1 MDICSV
7 NKADPNGTHLQGHL
21 STSYSRLIETLGE
34 PITGN
39 YKTDAEWIVEF
50 SDGKIATVYN
60 WKNGYNYCGIDGR
73 DVKDITEWSVGG
85 MDSSVV
91 SRMTS
96 LVS

>member
-7 NKADPNGTHLQGHL
+7 NKADPNGTHLQGYL
-21 STSYSRLIETLGE
+21 STSYSRLIETLGD
-34 PITGN
+34 PIFGGRGG
-39 YKTDAEWIVEF
+39 WIVEF

-73 DVKDITEWSVGG
+73 DVKDITEWNVGG